1 MFRENKSHKDNFL
14 FDFYSSI
21 LRDNQQ
27 KKLEEGWVKKFYD
40 EIFSKID
47 ESIFSNAYS
56 EEYSRPN
63 FPINILASLLILKMK
78 FNYSDEELFEQYNYN
93 IMFKYAFGLH
103 DFAEYELVPRTYY
116 NFKKRLVEYEE
127 SSKINLMELLCKN
140 LNDSI
145 KTKYNISTKEERMDS
160 TLIWSNIKNMSRLE
174 LCLKTFK
181 KFYSSIQDNEKDEKI
196 EKYIESDSDNFC
208 YKLKKEEV
216 EKELEKIGYILYKY
230 YQRYIENEKV
240 QKTEEFKLIERL
252 FYEQFEIENDQVKA
266 KDIAKMRQLKL

>member
-1 MFRENKSHKDNFL
+1 MFR
-14 FDFYSSI
+14 
-21 LRDNQQ
+21 
-27 KKLEEGWVKKFYD
+27 
-40 EIFSKID
+40 
-47 ESIFSNAYS
+47 
-56 EEYSRPN
+56 
-63 FPINILASLLILKMK
+63 
-78 FNYSDEELFEQYNYN
+78 
-93 IMFKYAFGLH
+93 YALGLH

-127 SSKINLMELLCKN
+127 SSKINLMELLFKN

-266 KDIAKMRQLKL
+266 KDIAKMRQLKLCCYKDKIRFRRQKNIRIVFIALAIALNFKRINGYLNELNRNLGKISENLINFFKYFSIFHKFNNFLLLQTIFMPFL